1 LGLQAQAH
9 VLGLGFNFKGVNEI
23 LRKEEEAN
31 TTTHAK
37 ADHMLLASSNSDH
50 YRGDRKIRAVSF
62 FL

>member
-1 LGLQAQAH
+1 